1 MPLNP
6 RAAVNHVFS
15 SLFSKQE
22 SQASAVL
29 ERDLEEKSE
38 KARPLRT
45 KGIGYNQKQ
54 RLLMSIL
61 MYESR
66 LNVSIIKNEIKMKTY
81 SLLSVSFWARN
92 RTLTRFLLWA
102 FGLGTNL
109 QPNLILK

>member
-22 SQASAVL
+22 NQVSAVL

-45 KGIGYNQKQ
+45 KKV
-54 RLLMSIL
+54 L
-61 MYESR
+61 
-66 LNVSIIKNEIKMKTY
+66 VTVKNNAY
-81 SLLSVSFWARN
+81 
-92 RTLTRFLLWA
+92 
-102 FGLGTNL
+102 
-109 QPNLILK
+109 